1 MELEAARF
9 LNSSCRVVNPT
20 TTEHLPSTFTPDY
33 TEHGVWTTREI
44 TTLVI
49 ATNYDKPVTMG
60 TKLSSTGKD
69 VDELPTS
76 QPTPTDLNT
85 PLSNPNEVTF
95 SLSESNTD
103 QESSSPTSSSAV
115 ISLSVTPSGTLVL
128 NNSQI
133 PDESTGVQ
141 TTYVMSWQFA
151 VTWGL
156 LTVLF
161 VIIVL
166 AVRCVIKKQ
175 MGRLECENV
184 KKKEDEV
191 PSIQTGS
198 YNVRTGAILYEES
211 FCK

>member
-1 MELEAARF
+1 MGLEAARF
-9 LNSSCRVVNPT
+9 FNSSCRVVNPT
-20 TTEHLPSTFTPDY
+20 TTEHLPSTSTPDY
-33 TEHGVWTTREI
+33 TEHGVWTTRKI
-44 TTLVI
+44 TTLVV

-85 PLSNPNEVTF
+85 LLSNPNEVTF

-115 ISLSVTPSGTLVL
+115 ISSSVTPSGTLVL

-133 PDESTGVQ
+133 PDESTGGQ

-151 VTWGL
+151 VTWAL
-156 LTVLF
+156 LIVLS
-161 VIIVL
+161 VMIVL
-166 AVRCVIKKQ
+166 AVRCLIKKQ
-175 MGRLECENV
+175 RGRLECKNV

-191 PSIQTGS
+191 HSFQTGS
-198 YNVRTGAILYEES
+198 YNLRTGAILYGES
-211 FCK
+211 FCM